1 MSNIQQEMSNVEGAY
16 SLETPY
22 DWPGDDAPEADSQTV
37 MGLIELLLKNPGRL
51 DAVERDPARLRE
63 LFPRLLLI
71 AQAGY
76 LVYSGVMLLLL
87 NLAPAAA
94 APATLG
100 LAVPRAAWADG
111 TALGL
116 PIGYGLGIVV
126 ASCICLPSFYF
137 YSLLAGVRMSWLQI
151 ASIVVRGTAANAVM
165 LLGILPIYVAVALGL
180 IVTNAP
186 AHWLALTLLLGLLL
200 PFVAGLWGLR
210 EIYRGVMHVGDTT
223 AWSSQCK
230 RRCFLRRLTF
240 SWAAVY
246 TAVVPVLIYRLWEL
260 TAGWAP

>member
-1 MSNIQQEMSNVEGAY
+1 MSLDLES
-16 SLETPY
+16 SLLDPSHR
-22 DWPGDDAPEADSQTV
+22 WPDEEAPEASGPTV
-37 MGLIELLLKNPGRL
+37 MGLIELLLKNPAQL
-51 DAVERDPARLRE
+51 DAIERDPANQRA

-94 APATLG
+94 SPANLG
-100 LAVPRAAWADG
+100 LAVPSASWADG

-116 PIGYGLGIVV
+116 PVGYGLGIVA

-137 YSLLAGVRMSWLQI
+137 YSLLAGVNIGWLQI

-180 IVTNAP
+180 IVANAP
-186 AHWLALTLLLGLLL
+186 PPLLAATLLLGLLL

-210 EIYRGVMHVGDTT
+210 EIYRGVMQLGTDLPP
-223 AWSSQCK
+223 AWQCR
-230 RRCFLRRLTF
+230 RRCFLRRLTL
-240 SWAAVY
+240 SWAGVY
-246 TAVVPVLIYRLWEL
+246 TAVVPVLIYRLWESVAQGL
-260 TAGWAP
+260 LP